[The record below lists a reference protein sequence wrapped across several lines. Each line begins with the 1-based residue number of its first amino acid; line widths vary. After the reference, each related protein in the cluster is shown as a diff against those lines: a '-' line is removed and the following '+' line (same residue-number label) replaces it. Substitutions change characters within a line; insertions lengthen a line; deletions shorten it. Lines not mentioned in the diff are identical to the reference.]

1 MARRALLLLSGGI
14 DSPVAGILAKRAGLE
29 VSAIH
34 FSSEPLVGPD
44 TRVRC
49 EKLAE
54 FIGMPLH
61 TENISKDLERLANSG
76 KYALYFVLQKRLFL
90 RRAGK
95 FARIRG
101 IPALITGDSV
111 GQVSSQTL
119 TNLSVVDSATDLPVI
134 RPLISMDKEE
144 TISLARKFGTLELS
158 RGPEA
163 CCVLGPKHPA
173 TGARLEDILSIEE
186 GLGQGLNR
194 ENREFP
200 KNAKSGIRGQ
210 FGKNC

>member
-29 VSAIH
+29 ISSIH
-34 FSSEPLVGPD
+34 FSSEPLIGPD
-44 TRVRC
+44 TRIRC

-54 FIGMPLH
+54 FMGMPLH
-61 TENISKDLERLANSG
+61 TENISKNLERLANSG
-76 KYALYFVLQKRLFL
+76 KYSLYFVLQKRLLL
-90 RRAGK
+90 RRAGE
-95 FARIRG
+95 FAKNNG
-101 IPALITGDSV
+101 MSALITGDSI

-163 CCVLGPKHPA
+163 CCILGPKHPA
-173 TGARLEDILSIEE
+173 TGARLADVLSSERE
-186 GLGQGLNR
+186 LG
-194 ENREFP
+194 
-200 KNAKSGIRGQ
+200 KD
-210 FGKNC
+210 

>member
-1 MARRALLLLSGGI
+1 MAGRALLLLSGGI
-14 DSPVAGILAKRAGLE
+14 DSPVAGLLAKRAGLE

-44 TRVRC
+44 TRIRC
-49 EKLAE
+49 EKLAD
-54 FIGMPLH
+54 FMGIPLH
-61 TENISKDLERLANSG
+61 TENISGDLETLANSE
-76 KYALYFVLQKRLFL
+76 KYSLYFVLQKRLFL
-90 RRAGK
+90 RRAGE

-101 IPALITGDSV
+101 IPALITGDSI

-119 TNLSVVDSATDLPVI
+119 TNLSVVDSATPLPVL

-144 TISLARKFGTLELS
+144 TIALARKFGTLELS

-173 TGARLEDILSIEE
+173 TGARLGDVLSIERN
-186 GLGQGLNR
+186 L
-194 ENREFP
+194 
-200 KNAKSGIRGQ
+200 
-210 FGKNC
+210 GKN